1 MYHRVNTESN
11 GPCYSHF
18 NMGPSNGPGCGMWVN
33 GGGPYSAALNVWN
46 VTSWGEAPNNDGRT
60 TMTIAILEDGTSLT
74 YTCSGIA
81 ENAPQTAL
89 INQDYS

>member
-1 MYHRVNTESN
+1 
-11 GPCYSHF
+11 
-18 NMGPSNGPGCGMWVN
+18 MWVN

-81 ENAPQTAL
+81 ENAPQTTL
-89 INQDYS
+89 TNQDYS